1 MMQTEH
7 VLTLAS
13 GGQGPHEALAN
24 CRSIIEVVRMRAM
37 CDPDKRA
44 LMFLKDGADDIE
56 QWTYGELWG
65 RASRVARHLDQLG
78 TAGKRAV
85 LLYEPGL
92 EYIAA
97 FLGSLQAGAV
107 AVTSYPPSGTRAT
120 QRMFGIIE
128 DAQPAVV
135 LSTSRIRASE
145 AKLRPDFWSLHGAQW
160 VATDALPNLS
170 AVELPAAPMV
180 TGQPLAMLQ
189 YTSGSTSRPK
199 GVMVTHRNLLSN
211 CEACH
216 DWLQPGPH
224 WVGCSWLPPYHDMGL
239 MGGLL
244 QPLYDGFPVVLMAP
258 GHFIQRPERW
268 LRAISRFRCTAT
280 GAPNFAFDL
289 CTNEIDDRELDSI
302 DLSCLEVAF
311 CGAEPVRAETLL
323 RFARRFAR
331 CGFRAAALNPCYGMA
346 EATLMVSGK
355 PAGSAMRHGFF
366 DQAALAAG
374 RVTEGDTQ
382 DEKRALTS
390 CGRVAR
396 NLTVRI
402 VDPDTMEPSLP
413 ETIGEIW
420 VAGEHVAAG
429 YWNRGEESEQAF
441 GARLAGDDREY
452 LRTGDL
458 GFLRGGELFITGRIK
473 DLIIIA
479 GRNHYPQDIE
489 LTVQSA
495 HAAIQANGVAA
506 FPVEAEDGETLVV
519 VAEIR
524 RAGRSHGTDDLD
536 AIRHAVVRMVTQV
549 HGLRPADVHL
559 GPFGTVPRT
568 TSGKIQRQACKR
580 AYLDGRAARSK

>member
-1 MMQTEH
+1 M
-7 VLTLAS
+7 
-13 GGQGPHEALAN
+13 
-24 CRSIIEVVRMRAM
+24 
-37 CDPDKRA
+37 
-44 LMFLKDGADDIE
+44 
-56 QWTYGELWG
+56 
-65 RASRVARHLDQLG
+65 
-78 TAGKRAV
+78 TA
-85 LLYEPGL
+85 
-92 EYIAA
+92 
-97 FLGSLQAGAV
+97 
-107 AVTSYPPSGTRAT
+107 
-120 QRMFGIIE
+120 
-128 DAQPAVV
+128 
-135 LSTSRIRASE
+135 
-145 AKLRPDFWSLHGAQW
+145 
-160 VATDALPNLS
+160 
-170 AVELPAAPMV
+170 
-180 TGQPLAMLQ
+180 
-189 YTSGSTSRPK
+189 
-199 GVMVTHRNLLSN
+199 
-211 CEACH
+211 
-216 DWLQPGPH
+216 
-224 WVGCSWLPPYHDMGL
+224 
-239 MGGLL
+239 
-244 QPLYDGFPVVLMAP
+244 
-258 GHFIQRPERW
+258 
-268 LRAISRFRCTAT
+268 
-280 GAPNFAFDL
+280 
-289 CTNEIDDRELDSI
+289 ELDSI